1 MTWAGNLPDPYNIGG
16 DNRIRMCHPLLSR
29 PGNCLVM
36 TFCLAFLTYSW
47 AAGAPSDKLDEDGAR
62 FELIGSTTFRWMSI
76 IKVYDARLHLGAG
89 EPPTKVFADI
99 PVRLQLT
106 YHRGFTA
113 AEIVQGGDTLLA
125 RNVKVETLAALRER
139 LELINRA
146 YRDVREGDS
155 YTLTYAP
162 GKGTTLRLNGSPL
175 VTIPGQDFAAA
186 YFRIWLGDDPIS
198 ESMRDALLG
207 R

>member
-1 MTWAGNLPDPYNIGG
+1 M
-16 DNRIRMCHPLLSR
+16 RMSLPLLSR
-29 PGNCLVM
+29 LGNCFVVTL
-36 TFCLAFLTYSW
+36 CLALLPNSW
-47 AAGAPSDKLDEDGAR
+47 AADTPSGKLDEDGAR

-89 EPPTKVFADI
+89 EPPSKVFADI

-113 AEIVQGGDTLLA
+113 GEIVQGGDTLLA
-125 RNVKVETLAALRER
+125 RNVKAETLAALRGR

-155 YTLTYAP
+155 YTLTYVP

>member
-1 MTWAGNLPDPYNIGG
+1 MFVCTSHRSFFGNFLGS
-16 DNRIRMCHPLLSR
+16 LVLAF
-29 PGNCLVM
+29 CLVISPN
-36 TFCLAFLTYSW
+36 ARAIQGNPDELT
-47 AAGAPSDKLDEDGAR
+47 EDGAR
-62 FELIGSTTFRWMSI
+62 FALVGATTFRWMSV

-89 EPPTKVFADI
+89 EPSSKVFADI

-113 AEIVQGGDTLLA
+113 AEIIKGGDTLLA
-125 RNVKVETLAALRER
+125 RNVKAETLVSLRER

-155 YTLTYAP
+155 YTLTYVP

-175 VTIPGQDFAAA
+175 VTVPGHDFAAA

-198 ESMRDALLG
+198 KSMRDTLLG

>member
-1 MTWAGNLPDPYNIGG
+1 MVIA
-16 DNRIRMCHPLLSR
+16 
-29 PGNCLVM
+29 
-36 TFCLAFLTYSW
+36 CLALLPYSW
-47 AAGAPSDKLDEDGAR
+47 AAEAPSDKLDEDGAR

-113 AEIVQGGDTLLA
+113 AEIIKGGDTLLA
-125 RNVKVETLAALRER
+125 RNVKAESLAALRDR

-155 YTLTYAP
+155 YSLTYVP

-175 VTIPGQDFAAA
+175 VTIPGHDFATA

>member
-1 MTWAGNLPDPYNIGG
+1 MSCVTS
-16 DNRIRMCHPLLSR
+16 RHTLLRGLFKSLT
-29 PGNCLVM
+29 LVL
-36 TFCLAFLTYSW
+36 CLAILPTARASQAATDQLT
-47 AAGAPSDKLDEDGAR
+47 EDGAR
-62 FELIGSTTFRWMSI
+62 FELVGATTFRWMSI
-76 IKVYDARLHLGAG
+76 VKVYDARLHLGTG

-99 PVRLQLT
+99 PVRLQIT

-113 AEIVQGGDTLLA
+113 AEIIKGGDTLLA
-125 RNVKVETLAALRER
+125 RNVKAETLAAMRDR

-155 YTLTYAP
+155 YTLTYVP

-175 VTIPGQDFAAA
+175 VSIPGHDFAAA
-186 YFRIWLGDDPIS
+186 YFRIWLGDDPINK
-198 ESMRDALLG
+198 SMRDTLLG

>member
-1 MTWAGNLPDPYNIGG
+1 MFVCTSHRSFFTDLLGSLALVLCVVISPDARAIQGNPDE
-16 DNRIRMCHPLLSR
+16 LS
-29 PGNCLVM
+29 
-36 TFCLAFLTYSW
+36 
-47 AAGAPSDKLDEDGAR
+47 EDGAR
-62 FELIGSTTFRWMSI
+62 FVLVGATTFRWMSV

-89 EPPTKVFADI
+89 EPSSKVFADI

-113 AEIVQGGDTLLA
+113 AEIIKGGDTLLA
-125 RNVKVETLAALRER
+125 RNVKAESLAALRDR

-155 YTLTYAP
+155 YSLTYVP

-175 VTIPGQDFAAA
+175 VTIPGHDFAAA

>member
-1 MTWAGNLPDPYNIGG
+1 MSCVTFLH
-16 DNRIRMCHPLLSR
+16 RILRSFFVRFM
-29 PGNCLVM
+29 VIA
-36 TFCLAFLTYSW
+36 CLALLPYSW
-47 AAGAPSDKLDEDGAR
+47 AAEAPSDKLDEDGAR

-89 EPPTKVFADI
+89 QPPTKVFADI

-113 AEIVQGGDTLLA
+113 AEIIKGGDTLLA
-125 RNVKVETLAALRER
+125 RNVKAESLAALRDR

-155 YTLTYAP
+155 YSLTYAP

-175 VTIPGQDFAAA
+175 VTIPGHDFAAA

>member
-1 MTWAGNLPDPYNIGG
+1 MFVRTSHRSFFTDLLGSLALVLCVVISTDARAIQGNPDE
-16 DNRIRMCHPLLSR
+16 
-29 PGNCLVM
+29 
-36 TFCLAFLTYSW
+36 LT
-47 AAGAPSDKLDEDGAR
+47 EDGAR
-62 FELIGSTTFRWMSI
+62 FTLVGATTFRWMSV
-76 IKVYDARLHLGAG
+76 IKVYDANLHLGVG

-113 AEIVQGGDTLLA
+113 AEIIKGGDTLLA
-125 RNVKVETLAALRER
+125 RNVKAETLAALRDR

-155 YTLTYAP
+155 YTLTYVP

-175 VTIPGQDFAAA
+175 VTVPGHDFAAA

>member
-1 MTWAGNLPDPYNIGG
+1 MFRVAS
-16 DNRIRMCHPLLSR
+16 RHPRLQGLIKSFVLML
-29 PGNCLVM
+29 CL
-36 TFCLAFLTYSW
+36 TAIANANATPAHTGQLT
-47 AAGAPSDKLDEDGAR
+47 EDGAR
-62 FELIGSTTFRWMSI
+62 FGLIGSTTFRWMSV

-89 EPPTKVFADI
+89 QPPTKVLADI

-125 RNVKVETLAALRER
+125 RNVKAETLAALRER

-155 YTLTYAP
+155 YTLTYVP

-175 VTIPGQDFAAA
+175 VTIAGQDFAAA

>member
-1 MTWAGNLPDPYNIGG
+1 MFRVISRHTLLRGLFKSLTLAIG
-16 DNRIRMCHPLLSR
+16 
-29 PGNCLVM
+29 
-36 TFCLAFLTYSW
+36 LAVLTKAS
-47 AAGAPSDKLDEDGAR
+47 ASPAKPAQLTEDGAR
-62 FELIGSTTFRWMSI
+62 FELVGATTFRWMSV
-76 IKVYDARLHLGAG
+76 IKVYDANLHLGVG

-113 AEIVQGGDTLLA
+113 AEIIKGGDTLLA
-125 RNVKVETLAALRER
+125 RNVKAEALSTLRER

-155 YTLTYAP
+155 YTLTYVP
-162 GKGTTLRLNGSPL
+162 GKGTTLRLNGSTL

>member
-1 MTWAGNLPDPYNIGG
+1 MSCVTS
-16 DNRIRMCHPLLSR
+16 RHSLLRGLFKS
-29 PGNCLVM
+29 L
-36 TFCLAFLTYSW
+36 TLALCLAILPTTRASQAATDQLT
-47 AAGAPSDKLDEDGAR
+47 EDGAR
-62 FELIGSTTFRWMSI
+62 FELAGATTFRWMSI
-76 IKVYDARLHLGAG
+76 VKVYDARLHLGNG
-89 EPPTKVFADI
+89 EPAAKVFADI

-113 AEIVQGGDTLLA
+113 AEIIKGGDTLLA
-125 RNVKVETLAALRER
+125 RNVKADALVSLRER

-155 YTLTYAP
+155 YTLTYVP
-162 GKGTTLRLNGSPL
+162 GKGTTLRFNGSPL
-175 VTIPGQDFAAA
+175 VSIPGHDFASA

-198 ESMRDALLG
+198 KSMRDTLLG

>member
-1 MTWAGNLPDPYNIGG
+1 MFVCTSHRSFFTDLLGSLTLVLGVVISPDARAIQGNPDE
-16 DNRIRMCHPLLSR
+16 
-29 PGNCLVM
+29 
-36 TFCLAFLTYSW
+36 LT
-47 AAGAPSDKLDEDGAR
+47 EDGAR
-62 FELIGSTTFRWMSI
+62 FVLVGATTFRWMSV
-76 IKVYDARLHLGAG
+76 IKVYDARPHLGAG
-89 EPPTKVFADI
+89 EPSSKVFADI

-113 AEIVQGGDTLLA
+113 AEIIKGGDTLLA
-125 RNVKVETLAALRER
+125 RNVKTDMLVSLRDR

-155 YTLTYAP
+155 YTLTYVP

-175 VTIPGQDFAAA
+175 VTVPGHDFAAA

>member
-1 MTWAGNLPDPYNIGG
+1 MSCVTS
-16 DNRIRMCHPLLSR
+16 RHTLLRGLFKS
-29 PGNCLVM
+29 L
-36 TFCLAFLTYSW
+36 TLALCLAILPTTRASQAATDQLT
-47 AAGAPSDKLDEDGAR
+47 EDGAR
-62 FELIGSTTFRWMSI
+62 FELAGATTFRWMSI
-76 IKVYDARLHLGAG
+76 VKVYDARLHLGNG
-89 EPPTKVFADI
+89 EPAAKVFTDI

-113 AEIVQGGDTLLA
+113 AEIIKGGDTLLA
-125 RNVKVETLAALRER
+125 RNVKADALVSLRER

-155 YTLTYAP
+155 YTLTYVP

-175 VTIPGQDFAAA
+175 VSIPGHDFASA

-198 ESMRDALLG
+198 KSMRDTLLG

>member
-1 MTWAGNLPDPYNIGG
+1 MSCITS
-16 DNRIRMCHPLLSR
+16 RHTLLRGLFKS
-29 PGNCLVM
+29 L
-36 TFCLAFLTYSW
+36 TLALCLAILPTTRASQAATDQLT
-47 AAGAPSDKLDEDGAR
+47 EDGAR
-62 FELIGSTTFRWMSI
+62 FELAGATTFRWMSI
-76 IKVYDARLHLGAG
+76 VKVYDARLHLGNG
-89 EPPTKVFADI
+89 EPAAKVFADI

-113 AEIVQGGDTLLA
+113 AEIIKGGDTLLA
-125 RNVKVETLAALRER
+125 RNVKADALVSLRER

-155 YTLTYAP
+155 YTLTYVP

-175 VTIPGQDFAAA
+175 VSIPGHDFASA

-198 ESMRDALLG
+198 KSMRDTLLG

>member
-1 MTWAGNLPDPYNIGG
+1 MFVCTSHRSFFTDLLGSLALVLCAVISPDARAIQGNPDE
-16 DNRIRMCHPLLSR
+16 LS
-29 PGNCLVM
+29 
-36 TFCLAFLTYSW
+36 
-47 AAGAPSDKLDEDGAR
+47 EDGAR
-62 FELIGSTTFRWMSI
+62 FVLVGATTFRWMSV

-89 EPPTKVFADI
+89 EPSSKVFADI

-113 AEIVQGGDTLLA
+113 AEIIKGGDTLLA
-125 RNVKVETLAALRER
+125 RNVKAETLVSLRER

-155 YTLTYAP
+155 YTLTYVP

-175 VTIPGQDFAAA
+175 VTVPGHDFAAA

-198 ESMRDALLG
+198 KSMRDTLLG

>member
-1 MTWAGNLPDPYNIGG
+1 MSCVTS
-16 DNRIRMCHPLLSR
+16 RHTLLRGLFKS
-29 PGNCLVM
+29 L
-36 TFCLAFLTYSW
+36 TLALCLAILPTTRASQAATDQLT
-47 AAGAPSDKLDEDGAR
+47 EDGAR
-62 FELIGSTTFRWMSI
+62 FELAGATTFRWMSI
-76 IKVYDARLHLGAG
+76 VKVYDARLHLGNG
-89 EPPTKVFADI
+89 EHAAKVFTDI

-113 AEIVQGGDTLLA
+113 AEIIKGGDTLLA
-125 RNVKVETLAALRER
+125 RNVKADALVSLRER

-155 YTLTYAP
+155 YTLTYVP

-175 VTIPGQDFAAA
+175 VSIPGHDFAAA

-198 ESMRDALLG
+198 KSMRDTLLG

>member
-1 MTWAGNLPDPYNIGG
+1 MSCVTS
-16 DNRIRMCHPLLSR
+16 RHSLLRGLFKS
-29 PGNCLVM
+29 L
-36 TFCLAFLTYSW
+36 TLALCLAILPTTRASQAATDQLT
-47 AAGAPSDKLDEDGAR
+47 EDGAR
-62 FELIGSTTFRWMSI
+62 FELAGATTFRWMSI
-76 IKVYDARLHLGAG
+76 VKVYDARLHLGNG
-89 EPPTKVFADI
+89 EPAAKVFADI

-113 AEIVQGGDTLLA
+113 AEIIKGGDTLLA
-125 RNVKVETLAALRER
+125 RNVKADALVSLRER

-155 YTLTYAP
+155 YTLTYVP

-175 VTIPGQDFAAA
+175 VSIPGHDFASA

-198 ESMRDALLG
+198 KSMRDTLLG

>member
-1 MTWAGNLPDPYNIGG
+1 MPY
-16 DNRIRMCHPLLSR
+16 DTSSHTLLR
-29 PGNCLVM
+29 DLFKRL
-36 TFCLAFLTYSW
+36 TLALCLAILPTARASQ
-47 AAGAPSDKLDEDGAR
+47 AATDQLIEDGAR
-62 FELIGSTTFRWMSI
+62 FQLVGATTFRWMSI
-76 IKVYDARLHLGAG
+76 VKVYDARLHLGAG

-99 PVRLQLT
+99 PVRLQIT

-113 AEIVQGGDTLLA
+113 AEIIKGGDTLLA
-125 RNVKVETLAALRER
+125 RNVKAETLAAMRDR

-155 YTLTYAP
+155 YTLTYVP

-175 VTIPGQDFAAA
+175 VTIPGHDFATA

>member
-1 MTWAGNLPDPYNIGG
+1 MFVCTSHRSFFTDLLGSLALVLCVVISPDARAIQGNPDE
-16 DNRIRMCHPLLSR
+16 LS
-29 PGNCLVM
+29 
-36 TFCLAFLTYSW
+36 
-47 AAGAPSDKLDEDGAR
+47 EDGAR
-62 FELIGSTTFRWMSI
+62 FVLVGATTFRWMSI

-113 AEIVQGGDTLLA
+113 AEIIKGGDTLLA
-125 RNVKVETLAALRER
+125 RNVKAETLVSLRER

-155 YTLTYAP
+155 YTLTYVP

-175 VTIPGQDFAAA
+175 VTVPGHDFAAA

>member
-1 MTWAGNLPDPYNIGG
+1 
-16 DNRIRMCHPLLSR
+16 
-29 PGNCLVM
+29 M
-36 TFCLAFLTYSW
+36 TFCLALHTYSW

-125 RNVKVETLAALRER
+125 RNVKAETLAALRER

-155 YTLTYAP
+155 YTLTYVP

>member
-1 MTWAGNLPDPYNIGG
+1 MFVCTSHRSFFTDLLGSLALVLCAVISPDARAIQGNPDE
-16 DNRIRMCHPLLSR
+16 LS
-29 PGNCLVM
+29 
-36 TFCLAFLTYSW
+36 
-47 AAGAPSDKLDEDGAR
+47 EDGAR
-62 FELIGSTTFRWMSI
+62 FVLVGATTFRWMSV

-89 EPPTKVFADI
+89 EPSSKVFADI

-113 AEIVQGGDTLLA
+113 AEIIKGGDTLLA
-125 RNVKVETLAALRER
+125 RNVKAETLVSLRER

-155 YTLTYAP
+155 YTLTYVP

-175 VTIPGQDFAAA
+175 VSIPGHDFAAA

-198 ESMRDALLG
+198 KSMRDTLLG

>member
-1 MTWAGNLPDPYNIGG
+1 MFVCTSHRSFFTNLLGS
-16 DNRIRMCHPLLSR
+16 LALVL
-29 PGNCLVM
+29 CLVIWPNARAIQGNPDV
-36 TFCLAFLTYSW
+36 LS
-47 AAGAPSDKLDEDGAR
+47 EDGAR
-62 FELIGSTTFRWMSI
+62 FELIGTTTFRWMSV

-113 AEIVQGGDTLLA
+113 AEIIKGGDTLLA
-125 RNVKVETLAALRER
+125 RNVKAETLASLRDR

-146 YRDVREGDS
+146 YRDVREGDR
-155 YTLTYAP
+155 YALTYVP

-175 VTIPGQDFAAA
+175 VTIPGHDFAAA

-198 ESMRDALLG
+198 KSMRDTLLG

>member
-1 MTWAGNLPDPYNIGG
+1 MFVCTSHRSFFTDLLGSLALVLCVVISPDARAIQGNPDE
-16 DNRIRMCHPLLSR
+16 LS
-29 PGNCLVM
+29 
-36 TFCLAFLTYSW
+36 
-47 AAGAPSDKLDEDGAR
+47 EDGAR
-62 FELIGSTTFRWMSI
+62 FVLVGATTFRWMSV

-89 EPPTKVFADI
+89 EPSSKVFADI

-113 AEIVQGGDTLLA
+113 AEIIKGGDTLLA
-125 RNVKVETLAALRER
+125 RNVKADALVSLRER

-155 YTLTYAP
+155 YTLTYVP

-175 VTIPGQDFAAA
+175 VTVPGHDFAAA

-198 ESMRDALLG
+198 KSMRDILLG

>member
-1 MTWAGNLPDPYNIGG
+1 MFVCTSHRSFFTDLLRSLALVLCVVISPDARAIQGNPDE
-16 DNRIRMCHPLLSR
+16 LS
-29 PGNCLVM
+29 
-36 TFCLAFLTYSW
+36 
-47 AAGAPSDKLDEDGAR
+47 EDGAR
-62 FELIGSTTFRWMSI
+62 FVLVGATTFRWMSV

-89 EPPTKVFADI
+89 EPSSKVFADI

-113 AEIVQGGDTLLA
+113 AEIIKGGDTLLA
-125 RNVKVETLAALRER
+125 RNVKADALVSLRER

-155 YTLTYAP
+155 YTLTYVP

-175 VTIPGQDFAAA
+175 VTVPGHDFAAA

-198 ESMRDALLG
+198 KSMRDTLLG

>member
-1 MTWAGNLPDPYNIGG
+1 MSCVTS
-16 DNRIRMCHPLLSR
+16 RHTLLRGLFKS
-29 PGNCLVM
+29 L
-36 TFCLAFLTYSW
+36 TLALCLAILPTTRASQAATDQLT
-47 AAGAPSDKLDEDGAR
+47 EDGAR
-62 FELIGSTTFRWMSI
+62 FELAGATTFRWMSI
-76 IKVYDARLHLGAG
+76 VKVYDARLHLGAG
-89 EPPTKVFADI
+89 EPSSKVFADI

-113 AEIVQGGDTLLA
+113 AEIIKGGDTLLA
-125 RNVKVETLAALRER
+125 RNVKADALVSLRER

-155 YTLTYAP
+155 YTLTYVP

-175 VTIPGQDFAAA
+175 VTVPGHDFAAA

-198 ESMRDALLG
+198 KSMRDTLLG

>member
-1 MTWAGNLPDPYNIGG
+1 MSCVTSRHTLLRGLFK
-16 DNRIRMCHPLLSR
+16 CVPLFL
-29 PGNCLVM
+29 
-36 TFCLAFLTYSW
+36 CLAVLTTARASQ
-47 AAGAPSDKLDEDGAR
+47 AALDQLTEDGAR
-62 FELIGSTTFRWMSI
+62 FQLVGATTFRWMSI

-99 PVRLQLT
+99 PIRLQLT

-113 AEIVQGGDTLLA
+113 AEIIKGGDTLLA
-125 RNVKVETLAALRER
+125 RNVKAETLAALRER

-155 YTLTYAP
+155 YTLTYVP
-162 GKGTTLRLNGSPL
+162 DKGTTLRLNGSPL
-175 VTIPGQDFAAA
+175 VTIPGHDFATA
-186 YFRIWLGDDPIS
+186 YFRIWLGYDPIS

>member
-1 MTWAGNLPDPYNIGG
+1 MFVCTSHRSFFTNLL
-16 DNRIRMCHPLLSR
+16 RSLALVL
-29 PGNCLVM
+29 CLVISPN
-36 TFCLAFLTYSW
+36 ARAIQGNPDELT
-47 AAGAPSDKLDEDGAR
+47 EDGAR
-62 FELIGSTTFRWMSI
+62 FELIGTTTFRWMSV

-113 AEIVQGGDTLLA
+113 AEIIKGGDTLLA
-125 RNVKVETLAALRER
+125 RNVKAETLVSLRER

-146 YRDVREGDS
+146 YRDVREGDR

-175 VTIPGQDFAAA
+175 VTIPGHDFAAA

>member
-1 MTWAGNLPDPYNIGG
+1 MSYVASSHTLFRD
-16 DNRIRMCHPLLSR
+16 LFKSLT
-29 PGNCLVM
+29 LVL
-36 TFCLAFLTYSW
+36 CLAILPTARASQAATDQLT
-47 AAGAPSDKLDEDGAR
+47 EDGAR
-62 FELIGSTTFRWMSI
+62 FELVGATTFRWMSI
-76 IKVYDARLHLGAG
+76 VKVYDARLHLGTG

-113 AEIVQGGDTLLA
+113 AEIIKGGDTLLA
-125 RNVKVETLAALRER
+125 RNVKAETLTALRER
-139 LELINRA
+139 LELVNRA

-155 YTLTYAP
+155 YTLTYVP

-175 VTIPGQDFAAA
+175 VTIPGHDFATA

>member
-1 MTWAGNLPDPYNIGG
+1 MSCVTS
-16 DNRIRMCHPLLSR
+16 RHTLLRGLLKS
-29 PGNCLVM
+29 LTVAI
-36 TFCLAFLTYSW
+36 CLAALPTVSASKAATGQLT
-47 AAGAPSDKLDEDGAR
+47 EDGAR
-62 FELIGSTTFRWMSI
+62 FELAGATTFRWMSI
-76 IKVYDARLHLGAG
+76 VKVYDARLHLGTG

-113 AEIVQGGDTLLA
+113 AEIIKGGDTLLA
-125 RNVKVETLAALRER
+125 RNVKADSLAALRER
-139 LELINRA
+139 LALINRA

-155 YTLTYAP
+155 YTLTYVP

-175 VTIPGQDFAAA
+175 VTIPGHDFAAA

>member
-1 MTWAGNLPDPYNIGG
+1 MFVCTSHRSFFTDLLGSLALVLCVVISPDARAIQGNPDE
-16 DNRIRMCHPLLSR
+16 
-29 PGNCLVM
+29 
-36 TFCLAFLTYSW
+36 LT
-47 AAGAPSDKLDEDGAR
+47 EDGAR
-62 FELIGSTTFRWMSI
+62 FVLVGATTFRWMSV

-89 EPPTKVFADI
+89 EPSSKVFADI

-125 RNVKVETLAALRER
+125 RNVKAETLAALRER

-155 YTLTYAP
+155 YTLTYVP

>member
-1 MTWAGNLPDPYNIGG
+1 MSCVTS
-16 DNRIRMCHPLLSR
+16 RHTLLRGLFKSLA
-29 PGNCLVM
+29 LVL
-36 TFCLAFLTYSW
+36 CLAILP
-47 AAGAPSDKLDEDGAR
+47 AARASQATSAQLIEDGTR
-62 FELIGSTTFRWMSI
+62 FQLVGATTFRWMSI

-89 EPPTKVFADI
+89 EPPSKVFADI
-99 PVRLQLT
+99 PVRLHLT

-113 AEIVQGGDTLLA
+113 AEIIKGGDTLLA
-125 RNVKVETLAALRER
+125 RNVKAESLAALRDR

-155 YTLTYAP
+155 YTLTYVP

-175 VTIPGQDFAAA
+175 VTIPGHDFATA

>member
-1 MTWAGNLPDPYNIGG
+1 
-16 DNRIRMCHPLLSR
+16 
-29 PGNCLVM
+29 
-36 TFCLAFLTYSW
+36 
-47 AAGAPSDKLDEDGAR
+47 
-62 FELIGSTTFRWMSI
+62 MSI

-89 EPPTKVFADI
+89 EPAAKLFADI

-113 AEIVQGGDTLLA
+113 AEIIKGGDTLLA
-125 RNVKVETLAALRER
+125 RNVKAEALSTLRER

-155 YTLTYAP
+155 YTLTYVP
-162 GKGTTLRLNGSPL
+162 GKGTTLRLNGAPL
-175 VTIPGQDFAAA
+175 VTIPGHDFAAA

>member
-1 MTWAGNLPDPYNIGG
+1 MVIA
-16 DNRIRMCHPLLSR
+16 
-29 PGNCLVM
+29 
-36 TFCLAFLTYSW
+36 CLALLPYSW
-47 AAGAPSDKLDEDGAR
+47 AAEAPSDKLDEDGAR

-76 IKVYDARLHLGAG
+76 VKVYDARLHLGTG

-113 AEIVQGGDTLLA
+113 AEIIKGGDTLLA
-125 RNVKVETLAALRER
+125 RNVKAETLTALRER

-155 YTLTYAP
+155 YTLTYVP

-175 VTIPGQDFAAA
+175 VSIPGHDFAAA
-186 YFRIWLGDDPIS
+186 YFRIWLGDDPINK
-198 ESMRDALLG
+198 SMRDTLLG